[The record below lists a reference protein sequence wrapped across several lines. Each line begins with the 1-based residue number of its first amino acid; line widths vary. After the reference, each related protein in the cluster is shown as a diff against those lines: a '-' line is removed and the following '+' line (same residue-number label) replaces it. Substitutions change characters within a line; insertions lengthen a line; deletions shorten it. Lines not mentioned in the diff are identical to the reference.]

1 MARLILMCGLPG
13 AGKTTR
19 ACELAAR
26 RPGVR
31 LTPDE
36 WMAGLGIDP
45 FDEPARARLEDTLW
59 THTQQLLR
67 LGLTVI
73 LDFGFWGRGER
84 DEKRAAA
91 RALGVPVE
99 LHYLPASL
107 DELARRLDARN
118 TSGPIVITRALLQ
131 GYAGLI
137 QPPDEAELG
146 LFDRPADAGGG
157 T

>member
-1 MARLILMCGLPG
+1 MTPPHFVRLYECSCCTSTHRQECDGTPG
-13 AGKTTR
+13 PHVRTSRRRQDHPGPRAGR
-19 ACELAAR
+19 APAR
-26 RPGVR
+26 RR

-59 THTQQLLR
+59 THAQQLLR

-84 DEKRAAA
+84 DKKRAAA
-91 RALGVPVE
+91 RALGVRVE

-118 TSGPIVITRALLQ
+118 TSGPIVITRAL
-131 GYAGLI
+131 
-137 QPPDEAELG
+137 
-146 LFDRPADAGGG
+146 
-157 T
+157 